1 MRSIFFILSFIFLTN
16 TCMAAEVVPIGRLF
30 STPAQR
36 ANLDLL
42 RQSTKR
48 GEAIKLASEQIAP
61 EVPVVPEEPVH
72 EQFSLDGFVR
82 RSSGKGTTWINQ
94 VPQNEGAVSQ
104 NILVRQ
110 QLSKAPAV
118 SILLPSGKRM
128 NLKVGQTFD
137 AVSGR
142 VLEVYESAPPST
154 VQPPQPPQPAKS
166 E

>member
-1 MRSIFFILSFIFLTN
+1 MKSIFLVLNFFFFVNI
-16 TCMAAEVVPIGRLF
+16 CVGEEVVPIGRLF
-30 STPAQR
+30 STPAER
-36 ANLDLL
+36 AKLDRL
-42 RQSTKR
+42 RQATKR
-48 GEAIKLASEQIAP
+48 GEAIKLVSEQGLP
-61 EVPVVPEEPVH
+61 EIPAISVEPVH

-94 VPQNEGAVSQ
+94 VPQNEGAASQ

-110 QLSKAPAV
+110 QLSKPPAV

-154 VQPPQPPQPAKS
+154 GPLPTS
-166 E
+166 EK

>member
-1 MRSIFFILSFIFLTN
+1 MRSIFLVLNFFFFFNI
-16 TCMAAEVVPIGRLF
+16 CVGAEVVPIGRLF
-30 STPAQR
+30 STPAER
-36 ANLDLL
+36 AKLDRL
-42 RQSTKR
+42 RQATKR
-48 GEAIKLASEQIAP
+48 GEAIKLASEQAP
-61 EVPVVPEEPVH
+61 PEIPTMPVEPVH

-94 VPQNEGAVSQ
+94 VPQNEGAVAR

-110 QLSKAPAV
+110 QLSKPPAV

-142 VLEVYESAPPST
+142 IREVYESAPPST
-154 VQPPQPPQPAKS
+154 GPLPTS
-166 E
+166 EK

>member
-1 MRSIFFILSFIFLTN
+1 MRSLFFILSFIFLSS
-16 TCMAAEVVPIGRLF
+16 TCVGAEVVPIGRLF

-36 ANLDLL
+36 ANLDRL

-48 GEAIKLASEQIAP
+48 GEAIKLASEEATP
-61 EVPVVPEEPVH
+61 ELPVLPVEPVH

-110 QLSKAPAV
+110 QLSKPPAV
-118 SILLPSGKRM
+118 SILLPSGKRI

-137 AVSGR
+137 TVSGR
-142 VLEVYESAPPST
+142 VLEVYESAPSAT
-154 VQPPQPPQPAKS
+154 VQPLQPPKS
-166 E
+166 EK

>member
-1 MRSIFFILSFIFLTN
+1 MRSLFLILSFIFLTS
-16 TCMAAEVVPIGRLF
+16 TCVGTEVVPIGRLF

-36 ANLDLL
+36 ANLDRL
-42 RQSTKR
+42 RQNTKR
-48 GEAIKLASEQIAP
+48 GEAIKLATEQIPPEAP
-61 EVPVVPEEPVH
+61 VMPVEPVH
-72 EQFSLDGFVR
+72 ELFSLDGFVR

-110 QLSKAPAV
+110 QLSKPPAV

-128 NLKVGQTFD
+128 NLKVGQTYD

-154 VQPPQPPQPAKS
+154 VQPLQPAKS